1 MLPAYTPPPAFVP
14 VAPVVGNYVLVRCGG
29 VTQGTAT
36 TAGLIRASVF
46 EVHRPMK
53 ISELGA
59 ALAIG
64 SASGLFQLAI
74 YANNPATNTP
84 GAVLASI
91 GSISTTTAGRL
102 SADITGAD
110 VTLPAGTYWQAVNV
124 DASGASAIF
133 LGPNPAGA
141 LGANVLGS
149 PTLALAVA
157 GNLGGANLTYTQAFG
172 TWPDLTGVSPTG
184 FSASTNNSAALIVKV
199 A

>member
-1 MLPAYTPPPAFVP
+1 MVPVYTPPPAFVP
-14 VAPVVGNYVLVRCGG
+14 VAPIVGNYVLVRCGG
-29 VTQGTAT
+29 VILGTAT

-59 ALAIG
+59 GLTTAAAG
-64 SASGLFQLAI
+64 GLFQLAI

-124 DASGASAIF
+124 DATGAAAVF
-133 LGPNPAGA
+133 LGPAPAFG

-149 PTLALAVA
+149 PAIALAVA
-157 GNLGGANLTYTQAFG
+157 GNIGGANLTSTQAFG

-184 FSASTNNSAALIVKV
+184 SSASTNNSAALLVKV